1 MIVCAPCPPSP
12 FILGWAGGGGIGAIR
27 RLCSSVI
34 RMGGRE
40 SASQQDSLFYIHQ
53 KSCLWFAPSLTCDS
67 MDCSTTMLLRKSC
80 TYHPLFHTTLTP
92 PPFSP
97 FSSSCQPWPP
107 PATRLL
113 KSATVPPTISRSRT
127 LRPAH
132 QLINF
137 FIIIDIAALHKS
149 SDFCQGHLCWRSA
162 PTCFLH
168 LPSRETDRQA
178 ENMASSQ
185 ADSVSSCNKETIDEE
200 LKPWIGRDD
209 NDTMLTMTT
218 IPKMRPS
225 LSHFV
230 ISALLVVFFTEC
242 HWFCYLSAIS

>member
-12 FILGWAGGGGIGAIR
+12 FILGWAGRGGIGAIR

-67 MDCSTTMLLRKSC
+67 MDCSTTML
-80 TYHPLFHTTLTP
+80 
-92 PPFSP
+92 
-97 FSSSCQPWPP
+97 
-107 PATRLL
+107 LL

-178 ENMASSQ
+178 EKMASSQ